1 MGNILYT
8 SKKFNNVIARVPWF
22 DEPFP
27 AQKWVIKRS
36 RIFFM
41 IRNMT
46 LTEASSIHF
55 ALLQKA
61 ESFDVAHSTY
71 LYNIQRKRKTNF

>member
-1 MGNILYT
+1 MGT
-8 SKKFNNVIARVPWF
+8 KMSKKL
-22 DEPFP
+22 
-27 AQKWVIKRS
+27 
-36 RIFFM
+36 FM

-46 LTEASSIHF
+46 LTETSSIHF

-71 LYNIQRKRKTNF
+71 LCHIQRKRKTDF